1 MKRSILKSV
10 ALAVGLTFAAPTM
23 SALAQDKPMTLDEL
37 LDRVRKGRVTEN
49 KENAAREAQF
59 KRDRNNQAQ
68 LLKDAQNEVAAEERV
83 SDQLERDFQDN
94 EQKLADLE
102 ATLAE
107 RMGVFGE
114 LFGVVR
120 QVAGDTA
127 GNIKGSLVSAQFP
140 GRTDFLREL
149 AKRKELPAITE
160 LEKLWFELQKEMT
173 EQGKVV
179 RFKTQLLDSEGKP
192 TESEVIR
199 VGPFVAIKDGEFMR
213 YLEESQQLA
222 PLGRQPGAR
231 FVGAAGNLE
240 DAAPGELVPAAL
252 DPSRGGILGLLI
264 NVPSIQERVDQ
275 GGVIGYIILALAA
288 IGVLIA
294 LERIITLSITS
305 AKVRGQMKKDAP
317 ADNNPLGRILQVYR
331 DNESV
336 DVETLEL
343 KLDDAILKE
352 TPRLERWLST
362 LKTMAA
368 VAPLLGLLGTVT
380 GMIETFQMITL
391 FGTGDPKVMAGG
403 ISQALITTVLGLVA
417 AIPILLLHSLANS
430 RSKAVVSV
438 LEEQSA
444 GIIAKH
450 AEDHPHTYGQQA

>member
-1 MKRSILKSV
+1 MKRSMIKTV
-10 ALAVGLTFAAPTM
+10 ALALGLSFAAPVLPV
-23 SALAQDKPMTLDEL
+23 LAQDKPMTLDQL
-37 LDRVRKGRVTEN
+37 LERVRKGRVTEN

-59 KRDRNNQAQ
+59 ERDRNNQAQ
-68 LLKDAQNEVAAEERV
+68 LLRDAKAEVAAEEKI

-94 EQKLADLE
+94 EQQLADLE

-120 QVAGDTA
+120 QVSGDTA
-127 GNIKGSLVSAQFP
+127 GNIENSLISAQYP

-149 AKRKELPAITE
+149 AKRKELPEITE
-160 LEKLWFELQKEMT
+160 LEQLWFALQKEMT
-173 EQGKVV
+173 EQGKTV
-179 RFKTQLLDSEGKP
+179 RFQADLVDSEGKP
-192 TESEVIR
+192 TKGEVVR
-199 VGPFVAIKDGEFMR
+199 VGPFVAIQDGEFMR
-213 YLEESQQLA
+213 YLPSNQTLA
-222 PLGRQPGAR
+222 PLGRQPGSR
-231 FVGAAGNLE
+231 FVSAAGNLM
-240 DAAPGELVPAAL
+240 DAAPGEMVPAAV

-264 NVPSIQERVDQ
+264 NVPSITERVQQ
-275 GGVIGYIILALAA
+275 GGIIGYIIIGLAI

-294 LERIITLSITS
+294 LERIITLSIVS
-305 AKVRGQMKKDAP
+305 AKVRGQMKSDQP
-317 ADNNPLGRILQVYR
+317 TDSNPLGRILKVYR

-417 AIPILLLHSLANS
+417 AIPILLLHSLASS
-430 RSKAVVSV
+430 RSKSVVSV

-450 AEDHPHTYGQQA
+450 AEDHPHTLQA